1 MDVRMYPDDG
11 GLKAPVRS
19 WEETAKYGWDHLR
32 KVFGMPPTD
41 EPFLPFTGGQFPIKR
56 ATIEETAGLGC
67 SVCGIKFT
75 DPMGRAVPM
84 GYCCPRNDCPTQAR
98 VTS

>member
-19 WEETAKYGWDHLR
+19 WEETSKHGWEHIR
-32 KVFGMPPTD
+32 KMFGFPPSD
-41 EPFLPFTGGQFPIKR
+41 QPFLPFAD
-56 ATIEETAGLGC
+56 ATFTASLGC
-67 SVCGIKFT
+67 SKCGIKFT